1 MTFWHYIVAAAYMAF
16 LIWGCLKSLGQVES
30 LSDFTTGGHRMG
42 LLLGVGTS
50 VATWVS
56 VASVMGV
63 PGQLYSNGIAAIIG
77 WVAGW
82 FMATAVMPLLAWKVR
97 RPELPARTFPEFIRM
112 RFEPFD
118 RISKLQ
124 LIVAV
129 LMFIGYFIF
138 CHLQVVGFGIVFNTI
153 TGIRYEYAIFAFL
166 IVLLL
171 TSIGGFWSVAATDML
186 NAAMILIGVM
196 LGAGTILYATGG
208 IGPIMEA
215 VATTTAPTNVGGPPL
230 EPGVLLSPAGTFGWS
245 VLMGIFMA
253 NAIGASVAPHWINR
267 FMAPKNSKAAVLQM
281 MWTLILLI
289 PIFACLIVIGLGA
302 KALFP
307 SLPEGK
313 TTDYIMPLIMQDYAP
328 PFVAAVTLI
337 ALLAA
342 AVSTANS
349 MLLNC
354 ATSIYYDLY
363 RSLYPDREF
372 DDTRATRQLRFSVIG
387 LGVLSVISAIKPPM
401 LLAMGF
407 TYVYGAFGAAFM
419 WPVWFGLFWKRMNR
433 EGAYAG
439 IAIGATAFIVA
450 KVMGADNPFLI
461 GATLSL
467 VATLVTVRLTAPP
480 PKEAY
485 EAYFDAEVSAS
496 TLAVARRIR
505 RDSDHAHG
513 PAAHAATPIHPIAK
527 EANT

>member
-1 MTFWHYIVAAAYMAF
+1 MSIAYFVVFGGYLLF
-16 LIWGCLKSLGQVES
+16 LTWTCLKSMKQVET

-63 PGQLYSNGIAAIIG
+63 PGYLYRTGVAAIIG

-82 FMATAVMPLLAWKVR
+82 FLATAVMPLLAAKVR

-112 RFEPFD
+112 RFEPFQ
-118 RISKLQ
+118 RISGLQ

-129 LMFIGYFIF
+129 LMLIGYFIF

-153 TGIRYEYAIFAFL
+153 TGIPYEYAIFAFL
-166 IVLLL
+166 LLL
-171 TSIGGFWSVAATDML
+171 ALTSLGGFWSVAATDTL
-186 NAAMILIGVM
+186 NAVLILVGLVFGT
-196 LGAGTILYATGG
+196 GAILYAAGG
-208 IGPIMEA
+208 LGAILDT
-215 VATTTAPTNVGGPPL
+215 VATTTAPINEGG
-230 EPGVLLSPAGTFGWS
+230 EPIEAGILLTPAGTFGWS
-245 VLMGIFMA
+245 VLMGIFMS

-281 MWTLILLI
+281 MWTVVALI
-289 PIFACLIVIGLGA
+289 PIFLCLIIIGLGA
-302 KALFP
+302 KALLP
-307 SLPEGK
+307 SLPDGK
-313 TTDYIMPLIMQDYAP
+313 TTDYIMPLIVQQHAP
-328 PFVAAVTLI
+328 AFVGAMTLI

-354 ATSIYYDLY
+354 GTSLYYDIY
-363 RSLYPDREF
+363 RSLYPERQF
-372 DDTRATRQLRFSVIG
+372 DDKTATRNLRYAVLVLG
-387 LGVLSVISAIKPPM
+387 LLSVVSAIKPPM

-419 WPVWFGLFWKRMNR
+419 WPVWLGLFWKRMNR
-433 EGAYAG
+433 SGAYAG
-439 IAIGATAFIVA
+439 IVVGIVA
-450 KVMGADNPFLI
+450 YIAAKAGDASNPFVV
-461 GATLSL
+461 GAGLSL
-467 VATLVTVRLTAPP
+467 VATLIAVYMTPPP

-485 EAYFDAEVSAS
+485 EAYFEPEVSPS
-496 TLAVARRIR
+496 TRAVALRIR
-505 RDSDHAHG
+505 RESDHSRDG
-513 PAAHAATPIHPIAK
+513 ATQTP
-527 EANT
+527 EVQS

>member
-1 MTFWHYIVAAAYMAF
+1 MSISYFIIFGAYLAF
-16 LIWGCLKSLGQVES
+16 LTWTCLKSMKEVES

-63 PGQLYSNGIAAIIG
+63 PGQLYRTGIAAIIG

-82 FMATAVMPLLAWKVR
+82 FLATAVMPILAYKVR

-112 RFEPFD
+112 RFEPFE
-118 RISKLQ
+118 RISGLQ
-124 LIVAV
+124 LIVAA
-129 LMFIGYFIF
+129 LMLVGYFIF

-166 IVLLL
+166 ILLGL
-171 TSIGGFWSVAATDML
+171 TSLGGFWSVAATDTL
-186 NAAMILIGVM
+186 NAVLILVG
-196 LGAGTILYATGG
+196 LAFGTGAILYATGG
-208 IGPIMEA
+208 IGPILDA
-215 VATTTAPTNVGGPPL
+215 VATTTAPTNVGGEPL
-230 EPGVLLSPAGTFGWS
+230 EPGILLSPAGTFGWS
-245 VLMGIFMA
+245 VLMGIFMS

-281 MWTLILLI
+281 MWTVVALI
-289 PIFACLIVIGLGA
+289 PIFICLIVIGLGA
-302 KALFP
+302 KALLP
-307 SLPEGK
+307 SLPADK
-313 TTDYIMPLIMQDYAP
+313 TTDYIMPLIVQEYAP
-328 PFVAAVTLI
+328 PFVGAMTLI

-354 ATSIYYDLY
+354 GTSLYYDLY
-363 RSLYPDREF
+363 RSCYPDREF
-372 DDTRATRQLRFSVIG
+372 DDTRATRHLRYAVLV
-387 LGVLSVISAIKPPM
+387 LGVLSVISAIKPPV

-433 EGAYAG
+433 AGAYAG
-439 IAIGATAFIVA
+439 IIVGVVTFMVA
-450 KVMGADNPFLI
+450 KAMGADNPFVI
-461 GATLSL
+461 GAGLSL
-467 VATLVTVRLTAPP
+467 
-480 PKEAY
+480 
-485 EAYFDAEVSAS
+485 
-496 TLAVARRIR
+496 LAR
-505 RDSDHAHG
+505 SC
-513 PAAHAATPIHPIAK
+513 
-527 EANT
+527 

>member
-1 MTFWHYIVAAAYMAF
+1 MTIWHYIIFGGYMVF
-16 LIWGCLKSLGQVES
+16 LCWGCIKSLGQVES

-63 PGQLYSNGIAAIIG
+63 PGQLYSTGVAAIIG

-82 FMATAVMPLLAWKVR
+82 FLATALMPLLAWKVR

-112 RFEPFD
+112 RFEPFV
-118 RISKLQ
+118 RISNLQ

-153 TGIRYEYAIFAFL
+153 TGIDYEYAIFAFL
-166 IVLLL
+166 AVLLL

-186 NAAMILIGVM
+186 NALMILVG
-196 LGAGTILYATGG
+196 LLLATGTILYSTGG
-208 IGPIMEA
+208 IGSIMDA
-215 VATTTAPTNVGGPPL
+215 VATTTAPTNIGGPPL
-230 EPGVLLSPAGTFGWS
+230 EPGILLTPAGTFGWS

-253 NAIGASVAPHWINR
+253 NALGAAVAPHWINR
-267 FMAPKNSKAAVLQM
+267 FMAPRNSKAAVLQM
-281 MWTLILLI
+281 MWTLVALI
-289 PIFACLIVIGLGA
+289 PIFACLIIIGLGA
-302 KALFP
+302 KALIP
-307 SLPEGK
+307 SLPEGRS
-313 TTDYIMPLIMQDYAP
+313 TDYIMPLIVQDYAH
-328 PFVAAVTLI
+328 PFIAAMTLI

-354 ATSIYYDLY
+354 ATSIYYDVY
-363 RSLYPDREF
+363 RSCYPEREF
-372 DDTRATRQLRFSVIG
+372 DDARATRQLRYSVIV
-387 LGVLSVISAIKPPM
+387 LGFLSVVSAIKPPL

-419 WPVWFGLFWKRMNR
+419 WPVWLGLFWKRMNR
-433 EGAYAG
+433 AGAYAG
-439 IAIGATAFIVA
+439 IIVGAATFIVA
-450 KVMGADNPFLI
+450 RVMGADNPFLI
-461 GATLSL
+461 GAALSL
-467 VATLVTVRLTAPP
+467 VATLIAVYRTAPP

-485 EAYFDAEVSAS
+485 EAYFDADVSPS
-496 TLAVARRIR
+496 TRAVALRIR
-505 RDSDHAHG
+505 R
-513 PAAHAATPIHPIAK
+513 
-527 EANT
+527 EANKAHETAAPTQEARA

>member
-1 MTFWHYIVAAAYMAF
+1 MSISYIIVFGGYLAF
-16 LIWGCLKSLGQVES
+16 LTWTCLKSMKQVES

-63 PGQLYSNGIAAIIG
+63 PGQLYRTGVAAIIG

-82 FMATAVMPLLAWKVR
+82 FLATAIMPLLAWKVR

-112 RFEPFD
+112 RYEPFQ
-118 RISKLQ
+118 RISGLQ

-129 LMFIGYFIF
+129 LMLVGYFIF

-153 TGIRYEYAIFAFL
+153 TGIPYEYAIFAFL
-166 IVLLL
+166 VLLGL
-171 TSIGGFWSVAATDML
+171 TSLGGFWSVAATDTL
-186 NAAMILIGVM
+186 NAVLILVG
-196 LGAGTILYATGG
+196 LSFGTGAILYATGG
-208 IGPIMEA
+208 LGPIMEA
-215 VATTTAPTNVGGPPL
+215 VAVTTAPTNVGGEPL
-230 EPGVLLSPAGTFGWS
+230 EPGILLSPAGTFGWS
-245 VLMGIFMA
+245 VLMGIFMS

-267 FMAPKNSKAAVLQM
+267 FMAPRNSKAAVLQM
-281 MWTLILLI
+281 MWTVIALI
-289 PIFACLIVIGLGA
+289 PIFMCLIVIGLGA
-302 KALFP
+302 KALLP

-313 TTDYIMPLIMQDYAP
+313 TTDYIMPLIVQSYAP
-328 PFVAAVTLI
+328 AFVGALTLI

-354 ATSIYYDLY
+354 GTSLYYDLY
-363 RSLYPDREF
+363 RSLYPERQF
-372 DDTRATRQLRFSVIG
+372 DDQSATRHLRFVVLG
-387 LGVLSVISAIKPPM
+387 LGLLSVISAIKPPV

-419 WPVWFGLFWKRMNR
+419 WPVWLGLFWRRMNR
-433 EGAYAG
+433 SGAYAG
-439 IAIGATAFIVA
+439 IVVGVVAFIAA
-450 KVMGADNPFLI
+450 KAAGADNPFVV
-461 GATLSL
+461 GASLSL
-467 VATLVTVRLTAPP
+467 VATLVGVFLTAPP

-485 EAYFDAEVSAS
+485 EAYFVPDVSPS
-496 TLAVARRIR
+496 TRAVALRIR
-505 RDSDHAHG
+505 RESDHTHEGETTAFRL
-513 PAAHAATPIHPIAK
+513 AEDRT
-527 EANT
+527 